1 MLGDREKQAIEQGPN
16 LGAVLDHIEFLRD
29 ANANIDQPYV
39 LELRSLSEGATPS
52 SLTFEPYDESQ
63 LNDALMFAEAH
74 GRLRRNVYITVAPS
88 VLGPKSV
95 RDSDIIQLPFVFADA
110 DQLGAVEQIKKD
122 MAFQPSAYICTGTR
136 PFERGHFYWQLEAPV
151 QPADFGKW
159 RSAMQN
165 IAKKH
170 NCDPQVGNPS
180 RIMRLGGTIAFP
192 SKAKR
197 ARHYEIERT
206 GFYKQGHSYG

>member
-1 MLGDREKQAIEQGPN
+1 MIVDREKQAIEQGPN
-16 LGAVLDHIEFLRD
+16 LDAVLNHIEFLRD

-63 LNDALMFAEAH
+63 LNDALMFVEAH

-88 VLGPKSV
+88 VLGPKNV
-95 RDSDIIQLPFVFADA
+95 KDSDIIQLPFVFADA
-110 DQLGAVEQIKKD
+110 DQFGAVEQIKKD
-122 MAFQPSAYICTGTR
+122 MAFQPDAFVRTGSK
-136 PFERGHFYWQLEAPV
+136 PFKRGHFYWRLEAPV
-151 QPADFGKW
+151 QRADFGKW
-159 RSAMQN
+159 RSAMQS

-170 NCDPQVGNPS
+170 SCDPQVGNPS

-197 ARHYEIERT
+197 SRHYEIERT